1 VDKKTLIW
9 CAQQCADEADL
20 MDRLGETYPEGSR
33 LECAQSRRAS
43 SLRCMAET
51 LEAQARKTPKEPKV
65 SPRCDRGIWVCVGI
79 NLTMVAILLSKLI

>member
-1 VDKKTLIW
+1 
-9 CAQQCADEADL
+9 

-51 LEAQARKTPKEPKV
+51 LEAKAEKTPEDPKV
-65 SPRCDRGIWVCVGI
+65 RPRCDRGLWVCVGI
-79 NLTMVAILLSKLI
+79 NLTLAVILLVKQI